1 MRKRHIRSLPAGS
14 PTRLLR
20 ERLSLTLALGL
31 ALSGSQAASATDY
44 WDASATNDDNAVLT
58 YNEMHHGVSQQHDL
72 ETHPGPVYDED
83 WSFLMMAP
91 YASYEAIVDSTSA
104 DIDTTIPQTFMRVDA
119 DGTTIIQLSEAA
131 TPGAAV
137 HTDRALRWAN
147 TNAAYTL
154 GFLRIGSGGCDL
166 TCTAAAQYRI
176 RFHETTIAVPRFN
189 NAGSQ
194 LTVLIVQNPTSWIR
208 PIAGSVYF
216 WSVGGTLLGSTT
228 FSLPAKGALV
238 LNTATVAGVAGQ
250 GGTITVAHDGGY
262 GGLVVKAVALE
273 PSTGFSFD
281 SPGSY
286 KPL

>member
-31 ALSGSQAASATDY
+31 ALSGSQAAPATDY
-44 WDASATNDDNAVLT
+44 WDASVTNDDTALYT

-72 ETHPGPVYDED
+72 EVHPGPVSDTDY
-83 WSFLMMAP
+83 SFLMDAP
-91 YASYEAIVDSTSA
+91 YASYEAIIDSTPA
-104 DIDTTIPQTFMRVDA
+104 DIDTTIPQTFMRFAA

-131 TPGAAV
+131 TPGAI

-147 TNAAYTL
+147 TTASFTL
-154 GFLRIGSGGCDL
+154 NYLAVASGGCNL
-166 TCTAAAQYRI
+166 TCTAAAQYHI
-176 RFHETTIAVPRFN
+176 RFYETTIAVPRFN